1 MGCTPADLAVVTT
14 QLGREPRAIDSV
26 VFRCPCGAPA
36 VVRTQPRLPDGTPF
50 PTTYYVTCPRL
61 TSLIGTLEATGV
73 MREMEDRIREDPAM
87 CEQYEVAHERYLADR
102 AGLGDV
108 PEIDGISAGGMPS
121 RVKCLHVHV
130 GQALACG
137 TSVNPVGD
145 EVLDRIGSWWTGEPC
160 V

>member
-1 MGCTPADLAVVTT
+1 MGCTPADIAVVTA

-26 VFRCPCGAPA
+26 AFRCPCGAPA

-73 MREMEDRIREDPAM
+73 MREMEDRIREDPDM
-87 CEQYEVAHERYLADR
+87 REQYEVAHERYLADR
-102 AGLGDV
+102 AELGDV
-108 PEIDGISAGGMPS
+108 PEIEGISAGGMPT

-137 TSVNPVGD
+137 SGVNPVGD
-145 EVLDRIGSWWTGEPC
+145 EVLDRIGSSWAGGPC